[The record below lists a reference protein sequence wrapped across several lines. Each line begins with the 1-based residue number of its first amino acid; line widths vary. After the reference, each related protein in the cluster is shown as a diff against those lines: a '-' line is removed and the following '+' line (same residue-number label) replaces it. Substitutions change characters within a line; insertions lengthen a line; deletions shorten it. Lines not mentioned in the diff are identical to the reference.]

1 MMIVYGKVALLLY
14 AKPHKEVLW
23 VSTLKFDYC
32 LLALWIRQGLVPPC
46 ALDSEFQY
54 CSSSSSEKRIVF
66 NLIFK

>member
-54 CSSSSSEKRIVF
+54 TAAVVVKKELF
-66 NLIFK
+66 LT